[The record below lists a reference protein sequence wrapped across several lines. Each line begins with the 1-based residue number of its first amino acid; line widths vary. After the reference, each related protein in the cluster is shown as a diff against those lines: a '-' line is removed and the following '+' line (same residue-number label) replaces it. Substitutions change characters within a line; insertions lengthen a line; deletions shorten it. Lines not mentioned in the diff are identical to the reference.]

1 MIIEISKNPV
11 LYDKTDKNYKDMKKR
26 RDIYHKIGEKIG
38 LLAYK
43 YKRMTSSNSASSS
56 AIFKKAVNNFKPKTY
71 KTIRKRKC
79 KKLRTRRQLRV
90 R

>member
-56 AIFKKAVNNFKPKTY
+56 AIFKKAVSKFKPKIHT
-71 KTIRKRKC
+71 KIIKRKC
-79 KKLRTRRQLRV
+79 KKLRTRRQLRM